1 MTPGDVRDLALVA
14 MLGVAPLAVV
24 ALVAL
29 LRGYTIEIHLT
40 REHRRRRW
48 SLPRVDGDTSD
59 DEA

>member
-29 LRGYTIEIHLT
+29 LRGYTIDLHLS
-40 REHRRRRW
+40 REPRARRW
-48 SLPRVDGDTSD
+48 FRRPVDD
-59 DEA
+59 DEGEA